1 MTDPNQFNELENDE
15 FASDDTGAESGALF
29 EQLAA
34 EEPPIEDDDTNP
46 SATKPRPALEL
57 KQDSSQLGSIVMLL
71 TALLM
76 IAVGALLILG
86 DNNETPDDKNP
97 TQVVMETDITITPAP
112 SLTVPSSLTPPP
124 LPTVDTNAN
133 TGAFP
138 TSAAD
143 EEGLWLLTPVPS
155 NNGSGSSI
163 ERADHPF
170 TEQIS
175 GAQEEFVI
183 YTVQRGD
190 TLESIQDRFNLEL
203 CTIVWSN
210 ERNKV
215 SPLQPGNELIIP
227 PVNGVYA
234 KLRETITINQLA
246 EETGVDPY
254 QIIDSPYNNALFDAQ
269 PDSILIEGLQV
280 MVPGGNGGNCNIWG
294 EGPSVVSGGE
304 DGDGNPTTNT
314 GTYSLWGCTAN
325 VAGGGFPAGNPMGGS
340 YVFFQGFSPAH
351 TGVDLSAN
359 EGLPVLAAGYGTVV
373 FAGWNQYGYGNTIVI
388 AHGTNFTLYGH
399 LSSIGVS
406 CGQDV
411 NGGQTIGAV
420 GNTGNSSGSHLHFEI
435 RDAGFT
441 PLNPVYTI
449 GF

>member
-1 MTDPNQFNELENDE
+1 MTDPNQFNEFENDE
-15 FASDDTGAESGALF
+15 VTSEDNVSDELF
-29 EQLAA
+29 DQLAA
-34 EEPPIEDDDTNP
+34 EEPPVNDAEDTNP
-46 SATKPRPALEL
+46 SATKPREAIVPA
-57 KQDSSQLGSIVMLL
+57 SGNNMLGSVVMLIV
-71 TALLM
+71 AVLM
-76 IAVGALLILG
+76 VAIGALLILG
-86 DNNETPDDKNP
+86 DNDDESADNNP
-97 TQVVMETDITITPAP
+97 TQIVQNPENTATLGPT
-112 SLTVPSSLTPPP
+112 LTVPPSVTPPP
-124 LPTVDTNAN
+124 LPTVDTNTQ
-133 TGAFP
+133 TGELP
-138 TSAAD
+138 TAAAD
-143 EEGLWLLTPVPS
+143 EQGLSLLTPVP
-155 NNGSGSSI
+155 NSGSSGGSI
-163 ERADHPF
+163 ERDDHPF

-175 GAQEEFVI
+175 GAENDFVI

-190 TLESIQDRFNLEL
+190 TLESIEDRFNLEL

-215 SPLQPGNELIIP
+215 SPLQPGNELTIP

-234 KLRETITINQLA
+234 KLRENVTISQLA

-254 QIIDSPYNNALFDAQ
+254 DIIDSPYNTALFDAK

-294 EGPSVVSGGE
+294 AGPSVVSGG
-304 DGDGNPTTNT
+304 DGDGDPTTNT
-314 GTYSLWGCTAN
+314 GTYSLWGCNAT
-325 VAGGGFPAGNPMGGS
+325 VAGGGFPANNPMGGS
-340 YVFFQGFSPAH
+340 YVFYQAFSPAH

-388 AHGTNFTLYGH
+388 AHGTTFTLYGH
-399 LSSIGVS
+399 LSAINVR

-420 GNTGNSSGSHLHFEI
+420 GNTGNSSGPHLHFEI
-435 RDAGFT
+435 RDASFT
-441 PLNPVYTI
+441 PLNPIYTI